1 MLPPTCGVK
10 EPFMADTFLKSVEI
24 GMRRVFNHVIGAA
37 ATPVLVDDGAKA
49 PFLPE
54 PPRILF
60 LRQDRIGDV
69 LVSIPLIRA
78 VRQRYPD
85 AHIGIVLG
93 TNNNTVAHALRPWV
107 DTFHTYRKGALA
119 LVRLRSELRSGRYD
133 VVVDLMDNPSTTSA
147 LLMWASAAPRRFGI
161 DKTNRGAYSH
171 VVPLLDRSSV
181 HIVDRLMMLMLAFGA
196 SVDEWDRHLEYRLT
210 EADRDAALRSV
221 PESGR
226 PKLIVNITGS
236 DPSRIYDDE
245 ATIRVLRSLAHE
257 EGLWDCY
264 VACAPHH
271 GDRQRRICQETGW
284 KAIPAVASFHEYAC
298 IISRANLV
306 WTPDTSTVHLAAAF
320 GIPSVVLFVH
330 SNPNLLPW
338 TPYAT
343 QHIALT
349 DTMAISNIGWEHVAS
364 SLRTLMHQVL
374 AKAS

>member
-1 MLPPTCGVK
+1 
-10 EPFMADTFLKSVEI
+10 MADTFLKSVEI
-24 GMRRVFNHVIGAA
+24 SIRRVFNRLIGAA

-49 PFLPE
+49 PLLPE
-54 PPRILF
+54 QPRILF

-78 VRQRYPD
+78 VRLRYPH

-93 TNNNTVAHALRPWV
+93 TNNHTVAHALRPWV
-107 DTFHTYRKGALA
+107 DTFHTYRKGAVA
-119 LVRLRSELRSGRYD
+119 LVRLRSELRSGSYD
-133 VVVDLMDNPSTTSA
+133 AVVDLMDNPSTTSA
-147 LLMWASAAPRRFGI
+147 LLMWASAAALRFGI
-161 DKTNRGAYSH
+161 DKTNRGAYTH

-196 SVDEWDRHLEYRLT
+196 NVDEWDRHLEYRLT
-210 EADRDAALRSV
+210 EADRDVALRV
-221 PESGR
+221 IPETGR
-226 PKLIVNITGS
+226 PTLIVNITGS

-245 ATIRVLRSLAHE
+245 ATIRVLCALADDA
-257 EGLWDCY
+257 GRWDCY

-271 GDRQRRICQETGW
+271 SDRQQRICAATGW
-284 KAIPAVASFHEYAC
+284 EAIPAVASFHEYAC
-298 IISRANLV
+298 IISRATLV
-306 WTPDTSTVHLAAAF
+306 WTPDTSTVHLTAAF

-343 QHIALT
+343 PHIALT

-364 SLRTLMHQVL
+364 SLRTLMQQVL